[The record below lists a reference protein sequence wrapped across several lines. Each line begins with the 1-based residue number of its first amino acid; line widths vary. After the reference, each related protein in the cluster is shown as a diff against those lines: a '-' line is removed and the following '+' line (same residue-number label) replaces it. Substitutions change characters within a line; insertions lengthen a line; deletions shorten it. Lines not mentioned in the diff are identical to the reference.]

1 MRIKS
6 ALAAAAVLALA
17 AACGSGGGGG
27 QSSSSSSSSSGEA
40 VKLNFLSLAWQ
51 KESVAAN
58 KQIVDDWNKANPG
71 IQVTYVQGSW
81 DNVNDQLVTQFAG
94 GTAPDVIHND
104 SPALSGFAADGYLL
118 DLTGKL
124 PAELK
129 SDIPQPAW
137 DTVTFDDGKGGN
149 GVYGVPFL
157 QESQVI
163 IANKKLLD
171 ASGARVPT
179 PDNPWTWDEFSEA
192 AKKMTA
198 KRPIVSS
205 SSGSGTETGQGYG
218 VAWAMKSPVNKTLN
232 LALNFGGTFF
242 QTADGKIT
250 VKVGPEEREVL
261 QRIHDQLYKDK
272 SADPAALGQGTADPL
287 PAFFQDKFAMLP
299 AGVYLRQQVAEQAPK
314 GFEWVTLPAPKG
326 TTAEQGAVSQTL
338 SIAQDS
344 KHPDEAM
351 KFIAYFLNGENQ
363 AKLAKGDWLLPTSQK
378 AAADPSITGKENGWD
393 VATAS
398 AKNLVV
404 APFLKVKGFD
414 EWKSKVATPV
424 LQEYYANK
432 ISIDDAAKR
441 LVEDGNKVLE
451 RYQR

>member
-6 ALAAAAVLALA
+6 ALAAAAVVALA

-27 QSSSSSSSSSGEA
+27 GETA
-40 VKLNFLSLAWQ
+40 TPDEPVKINFLSLAWQ

-58 KQIVDDWNKANPG
+58 KQLVDEWNKANPK

-104 SPALSGFAADGYLL
+104 SPALAGFASDGYLL
-118 DLTGKL
+118 DLTAKL

-129 SDIPQPAW
+129 SDIPQSAW
-137 DTVTFDDGKGGN
+137 DTVTFAGGKGEQ

-163 IANKKLLD
+163 IANKKLLE

-179 PDNPWTWDEFSEA
+179 ADNPWTWDEFSEA
-192 AKKMTA
+192 AKKMT
-198 KRPIVSS
+198 K
-205 SSGSGTETGQGYG
+205 GGTYG
-218 VAWAMKSPVNKTLN
+218 VAWPMKSPVNKSLN

-242 QTADGKIT
+242 QTADGKTT

-287 PAFFQDKFAMLP
+287 PAFYKGKFALLP
-299 AGVYLRQQVAEQAPK
+299 AGVYLRQQVVEQAPD

-326 TTAEQGAVSQTL
+326 TSAQQGAVSQTL

-351 KFIAYFLNGENQ
+351 KFISFFLNGPNQ
-363 AKLAKGDWLLPTSQK
+363 AKLAKGDWLLPTSQQ
-378 AAADPSITGKENGWD
+378 AAADPAMTTKENGWD

-404 APFLKVKGFD
+404 APFLKVNGFD

-424 LQEYYANK
+424 LQEYFANK
-432 ISIDDAAKR
+432 ITIDDAAKR

>member
-6 ALAAAAVLALA
+6 ALAAAAIVALA

-27 QSSSSSSSSSGEA
+27 DSSSSSGNEP
-40 VKLNFLSLAWQ
+40 VKLDFLSLAWQ

-58 KQIVDDWNKANPG
+58 KQIVDEWNKANPN

-104 SPALSGFAADGYLL
+104 SPALAGFASDGYLL
-118 DLTGKL
+118 DLKDKL

-129 SDIPQPAW
+129 SDIPQAAW
-137 DTVTFDDGKGGN
+137 DTVTFDDGKGAQ

-171 ASGARVPT
+171 ASGVRVPT
-179 PDNPWTWDEFSEA
+179 ADQPWTWDEFSAA
-192 AKKMTA
+192 AKKMT
-198 KRPIVSS
+198 K
-205 SSGSGTETGQGYG
+205 GGTYG

-242 QTADGKIT
+242 QTSGGKTT

-272 SADPAALGQGTADPL
+272 SADPGALGQGTADPL
-287 PAFFQDKFAMLP
+287 PAFYDGKFAMLP
-299 AGVYLRQQVAEQAPK
+299 AGVYLRQQVAEQAPE
-314 GFEWVTLPAPKG
+314 GFEWVTLPGPTG
-326 TTAEQGAVSQTL
+326 TSAQQGAVSQTL
-338 SIAQDS
+338 SISQDS
-344 KHPDEAM
+344 EHVDEAM
-351 KFIAYFLNGENQ
+351 KFIAFFLNGANQ

-378 AAADPSITGKENGWD
+378 AADDPAMTTKENGWD

-414 EWKSKVATPV
+414 EWKTKVATPV
-424 LQEYYANK
+424 LQQYFGNK
-432 ISIDDAAKR
+432 ITIDDAAAK
-441 LVEDGNKVLE
+441 LVEDGNEVLE

>member
-6 ALAAAAVLALA
+6 ALAAATVVALA
-17 AACGSGGGGG
+17 AACGSGGGGE
-27 QSSSSSSSSSGEA
+27 SSSSSNEP
-40 VKLNFLSLAWQ
+40 VKINFLSLAWQ
-51 KESVAAN
+51 QESVAAN
-58 KQIVDDWNKANPG
+58 KQLVDEWNKANPN

-104 SPALSGFAADGYLL
+104 SPALSGFASDGYLL
-118 DLTGKL
+118 DLGDKL

-129 SDIPQPAW
+129 SDIPQAAW
-137 DTVTFDDGKGGN
+137 DTVTFDGGKGEQ

-171 ASGARVPT
+171 ASGVRVPT
-179 PDNPWTWDEFSEA
+179 SDNPWTWDEFSEA
-192 AKKMTA
+192 AKKMT
-198 KRPIVSS
+198 K
-205 SSGSGTETGQGYG
+205 SGAYG
-218 VAWAMKSPVNKTLN
+218 VAWPMKSPVNKTLN
-232 LALNFGGTFF
+232 LALSFGGTFF
-242 QTADGKIT
+242 QSAGGKTT

-261 QRIHDQLYKDK
+261 QRIHDQLNKDK
-272 SADPAALGQGTADPL
+272 SADPGALGQGTADPL
-287 PAFFQDKFAMLP
+287 PSFYEGKFAMLP
-299 AGVYLRQQVAEQAPK
+299 AGVFLRQQVVEQAPE

-326 TTAEQGAVSQTL
+326 TSAQQGAVSQTL

-344 KHPDEAM
+344 EHPDEAM
-351 KFIAYFLNGENQ
+351 KFISFFLNSTNQ
-363 AKLAKGDWLLPTSQK
+363 VKLAKGDWLLPTSQK
-378 AAADPSITGKENGWD
+378 AAADPALTTKENGWD

-404 APFLKVKGFD
+404 APFLKVNGFD
-414 EWKSKVATPV
+414 EWRTKIATPA
-424 LQEYYANK
+424 LQEYFANK
-432 ISIDDAAKR
+432 ITIDEVSAK

>member
-1 MRIKS
+1 MRIRS
-6 ALAAAAVLALA
+6 ALAAAAILTLA

-27 QSSSSSSSSSGEA
+27 ESSSAPNEP
-40 VKLNFLSLAWQ
+40 VKINFLSLAWQ
-51 KESVAAN
+51 KESLAAN
-58 KQIVDDWNKANPG
+58 KQLVDEWNKANPK

-104 SPALSGFAADGYLL
+104 SPALAGFSSDGYLL
-118 DLTGKL
+118 DLKDKL

-129 SDIPQPAW
+129 NDIPQAAW
-137 DTVTFDDGKGGN
+137 DTVTFDDGKGN
-149 GVYGVPFL
+149 QGVYGVPFL

-171 ASGARVPT
+171 ASGVRVPT
-179 PDNPWTWDEFSEA
+179 PDNPWTWDEFSAA
-192 AKKMTA
+192 AKKMT
-198 KRPIVSS
+198 K
-205 SSGSGTETGQGYG
+205 GGNFG
-218 VAWAMKSPVNKTLN
+218 VAWPMKSPVNKTLN

-242 QTADGKIT
+242 QTADGKTT

-287 PAFFQDKFAMLP
+287 PAFYKGKFALLP
-299 AGVYLRQQVAEQAPK
+299 AGVYLRQQVAEQAPE

-326 TTAEQGAVSQTL
+326 TSAQQGAVSQTL
-338 SIAQDS
+338 SIAQES

-351 KFIAYFLNGENQ
+351 KFIAFFLNGQNQ
-363 AKLAKGDWLLPTSQK
+363 AKLAKGDWLLPTSQT
-378 AAADPSITGKENGWD
+378 AAADPAMTTKENGWD

-404 APFLKVKGFD
+404 APFLKVNGFD

-424 LQEYYANK
+424 LQEYFGNK
-432 ISIDDAAKR
+432 ITIDQAAQK

>member
-1 MRIKS
+1 MRMKS
-6 ALAAAAVLALA
+6 ALAAAAIVALA
-17 AACGSGGGGG
+17 AGCGSGGGGDKG
-27 QSSSSSSSSSGEA
+27 GSKAEPGEP

-58 KQIVDDWNKANPG
+58 KQIVDEWNKANPN

-118 DLTGKL
+118 DLSDKL

-129 SDIPQPAW
+129 SDIPQKSW
-137 DTVTFDDGKGGN
+137 DTVTFDDGKGKQ

-171 ASGARVPT
+171 GAGVRIPT

-192 AKKMTA
+192 AKKMSGNRVVETSGGGGEDD
-198 KRPIVSS
+198 KR
-205 SSGSGTETGQGYG
+205 GYG
-218 VAWAMKSPVNKTLN
+218 VAWPMKSPVNKTLN

-242 QTADGKIT
+242 QTVDGKTT
-250 VKVGPEEREVL
+250 VKVGPEEKQVL

-287 PAFFQDKFAMLP
+287 PAFYAGKFALLP

-314 GFEWVTLPAPKG
+314 DFEWVTLPPLKG
-326 TTAEQGAVSQTL
+326 TTSDQGAVSQTL
-338 SIAQDS
+338 SVAQDS
-344 KHPDEAM
+344 KHPDEAL
-351 KFIAYFLNGENQ
+351 KFISFFLNPTNQ
-363 AKLAKGDWLLPTSQK
+363 AKLAKGDWLLPTSVK
-378 AAADPSITGKENGWD
+378 AAADPSMTTKENGWD

-404 APFLKVKGFD
+404 APFLKVNGFD
-414 EWKSKVATPV
+414 EWKSKVATPA
-424 LQEYYANK
+424 LQEYFANK
-432 ISIDDAAKR
+432 ISIDDVAKK
-441 LVEDGNKVLE
+441 LVDDGNKVLE

>member
-1 MRIKS
+1 MRITS
-6 ALAAAAVLALA
+6 ALAAAAILTLA
-17 AACGSGGGGG
+17 AACGGGGGG
-27 QSSSSSSSSSGEA
+27 TQSSSAPNEP
-40 VKLNFLSLAWQ
+40 VKINFLSLAWQ

-58 KQIVDDWNKANPG
+58 KQLVDEWNKANPN

-104 SPALSGFAADGYLL
+104 SPALSGFASDGYLL
-118 DLTGKL
+118 DLKDKL

-137 DTVTFDDGKGGN
+137 DTVTFDDGKGQQ

-179 PDNPWTWDEFSEA
+179 ADNPWTWDEFSEA
-192 AKKMTA
+192 AKKMT
-198 KRPIVSS
+198 K
-205 SSGSGTETGQGYG
+205 GGNFG
-218 VAWAMKSPVNKTLN
+218 VAWPMKSPVNKTLN

-242 QTADGKIT
+242 QTADGKTT

-287 PAFFQDKFAMLP
+287 PAFYKGKFALLP
-299 AGVYLRQQVAEQAPK
+299 AGVYLRQQVAEQAPQ

-326 TTAEQGAVSQTL
+326 TSAQQGAVSQTL

-344 KHPDEAM
+344 KHADEAM
-351 KFIAYFLNGENQ
+351 KFIAFFLNGANQ
-363 AKLAKGDWLLPTSQK
+363 AKLAKGDWLLPTSQA
-378 AAADPSITGKENGWD
+378 AAADPAMTTKENGWD

-404 APFLKVKGFD
+404 APFLKVNGFD
-414 EWKSKVATPV
+414 EWKTKVATPT
-424 LQEYYANK
+424 LQEYFANK
-432 ISIDDAAKR
+432 ITIDQAASK

>member
-6 ALAAAAVLALA
+6 ALAAAAVVALA

-27 QSSSSSSSSSGEA
+27 SSSSAPSEP
-40 VKLNFLSLAWQ
+40 VKINFLSLAWQ

-58 KQIVDDWNKANPG
+58 KQLVDEWNKANPN

-81 DNVNDQLVTQFAG
+81 DNVNDQLVTQFTG

-104 SPALSGFAADGYLL
+104 SPALSGFATDGYLL
-118 DLTGKL
+118 DLKDKL

-129 SDIPQPAW
+129 SDIPQAAW
-137 DTVTFDDGKGGN
+137 DTVTFDGGKGEQGI
-149 GVYGVPFL
+149 YGVPFL

-163 IANKKLLD
+163 IANKKLLE
-171 ASGARVPT
+171 ASKVRVPT
-179 PDNPWTWDEFSEA
+179 ADNPWTWDEFSEA
-192 AKKMTA
+192 AKKMTKDGA
-198 KRPIVSS
+198 F
-205 SSGSGTETGQGYG
+205 G
-218 VAWAMKSPVNKTLN
+218 VAWPMKSPVNKTLN
-232 LALNFGGTFF
+232 LALTYGGTFF
-242 QTADGKIT
+242 QTAEGKTT

-287 PAFFQDKFAMLP
+287 PAFYKGKFAMLP
-299 AGVYLRQQVAEQAPK
+299 AGVFLRQQVAEQAPD
-314 GFEWVTLPAPKG
+314 GFEWVTLPGPKG
-326 TTAEQGAVSQTL
+326 TTAQQGAVSQTL

-344 KHPDEAM
+344 KHADEAM
-351 KFIAYFLNGENQ
+351 KFIAFFLNGPNQ
-363 AKLAKGDWLLPTSQK
+363 AKLAKGDWLLPTSQS
-378 AAADPSITGKENGWD
+378 AAADPAMTTQDNGWD

-404 APFLKVKGFD
+404 APFLKVNGFD
-414 EWKSKVATPV
+414 EWKNKVATPV
-424 LQEYYANK
+424 LQEFYANK
-432 ISIDDAAKR
+432 ITIDEVAKR
-441 LVEDGNKVLE
+441 LVDEGNKVLE

>member
-1 MRIKS
+1 MRITS
-6 ALAAAAVLALA
+6 ALAAAAILTLA
-17 AACGSGGGGG
+17 AACGGGGGG
-27 QSSSSSSSSSGEA
+27 AQPSSAPNEP
-40 VKLNFLSLAWQ
+40 VKINFLSLAWQ

-58 KQIVDDWNKANPG
+58 KQLVDEWNKANPN

-104 SPALSGFAADGYLL
+104 SPALAGFASDGYLL
-118 DLTGKL
+118 DLKDKL

-137 DTVTFDDGKGGN
+137 DTVTFDDGKGQQGM
-149 GVYGVPFL
+149 YGVPFL

-179 PDNPWTWDEFSEA
+179 PDNPWTWDEFSAA
-192 AKKMTA
+192 AKKMT
-198 KRPIVSS
+198 KD
-205 SSGSGTETGQGYG
+205 GNFG
-218 VAWAMKSPVNKTLN
+218 VAWPMKSPVNKTLN

-242 QTADGKIT
+242 QTADGKTT

-287 PAFFQDKFAMLP
+287 PAFYKGKFALLP
-299 AGVYLRQQVAEQAPK
+299 AGVYLRQQVAEQAPE

-326 TTAEQGAVSQTL
+326 TSAQQGAVSQTL

-351 KFIAYFLNGENQ
+351 KFIAFFLNGPNQ
-363 AKLAKGDWLLPTSQK
+363 AKLAKGDWLLPTSQA
-378 AAADPSITGKENGWD
+378 AAADPAMTAKENGWD

-404 APFLKVKGFD
+404 APFLKVNGFD

-424 LQEYYANK
+424 LQEYFANK
-432 ISIDDAAKR
+432 ITIDEAASK

>member
-1 MRIKS
+1 MRITS
-6 ALAAAAVLALA
+6 ALAAAAVLTLA
-17 AACGSGGGGG
+17 AACGGGGGG
-27 QSSSSSSSSSGEA
+27 SESSSSPNEP
-40 VKLNFLSLAWQ
+40 VKIDFLSLAWQ

-58 KQIVDDWNKANPG
+58 KQLVDEWNKANPN

-104 SPALSGFAADGYLL
+104 SPALSGFASDGYLM
-118 DLTGKL
+118 DLKDKL

-129 SDIPQPAW
+129 SDIPQTAW
-137 DTVTFDDGKGGN
+137 DTVTFGDGKGGQ

-171 ASGARVPT
+171 EAKVRIPT
-179 PDNPWTWDEFSEA
+179 ADNPWTWDEFSEA
-192 AKKMTA
+192 AKKMT
-198 KRPIVSS
+198 KGES
-205 SSGSGTETGQGYG
+205 YG

-242 QTADGKIT
+242 QTGADGKTT

-272 SADPAALGQGTADPL
+272 SADPDALGQGTADPL
-287 PAFFQDKFAMLP
+287 PAFYKGKFALLP
-299 AGVYLRQQVAEQAPK
+299 AGVYLRQQVVEQAPD

-326 TTAEQGAVSQTL
+326 TSAQQGAVSQTL
-338 SIAQDS
+338 SIAQES
-344 KHPDEAM
+344 EHPDEAM
-351 KFIAYFLNGENQ
+351 KFISFFLNGANQ

-378 AAADPSITGKENGWD
+378 AAADPAMTTEENGWD

-404 APFLKVKGFD
+404 APFLKVNGFD
-414 EWKSKVATPV
+414 EWKSKVATPA
-424 LQEYYANK
+424 LQEYFANK
-432 ISIDDAAKR
+432 ITIDQVAAK

>member
-6 ALAAAAVLALA
+6 ALAAAAIVALA

-27 QSSSSSSSSSGEA
+27 DSSSSSGNEP
-40 VKLNFLSLAWQ
+40 VKLDFLSLAWQ

-58 KQIVDDWNKANPG
+58 KQIVDEWNKANPN

-104 SPALSGFAADGYLL
+104 SPALAGFASDGYLL
-118 DLTGKL
+118 DLKDKL

-129 SDIPQPAW
+129 SDIPQAAW
-137 DTVTFDDGKGGN
+137 DTVTFDDGKGAQ

-171 ASGARVPT
+171 ASGVRVPT
-179 PDNPWTWDEFSEA
+179 PDQPWTWDEFSAA
-192 AKKMTA
+192 AKKMT
-198 KRPIVSS
+198 K
-205 SSGSGTETGQGYG
+205 GGTYG

-242 QTADGKIT
+242 QTSGGKTT

-272 SADPAALGQGTADPL
+272 SADPGALGQGTADPL
-287 PAFFQDKFAMLP
+287 PAFYDGKFAMLP
-299 AGVYLRQQVAEQAPK
+299 AGVYLRQQVAEQAPE
-314 GFEWVTLPAPKG
+314 GFEWVTLPGPTG
-326 TTAEQGAVSQTL
+326 TSAQQGAVSQTL
-338 SIAQDS
+338 SISQDS
-344 KHPDEAM
+344 EHADEAM
-351 KFIAYFLNGENQ
+351 KFIAFFLNGANQ

-378 AAADPSITGKENGWD
+378 AADDPAMTTKENGWD

-414 EWKSKVATPV
+414 EWKTKVATPV
-424 LQEYYANK
+424 LQQYFGNK
-432 ISIDDAAKR
+432 ITIDDAAAK
-441 LVEDGNKVLE
+441 LVEDGNEVLE

>member
-1 MRIKS
+1 MRITS
-6 ALAAAAVLALA
+6 ALAVAAVLTLA
-17 AACGSGGGGG
+17 AACGGGGGE
-27 QSSSSSSSSSGEA
+27 SPAPGEP
-40 VKLNFLSLAWQ
+40 VTIDFLSLAWQ

-58 KQIVDDWNKANPG
+58 KQLVDEWNKANPD

-81 DNVNDQLVTQFAG
+81 DNVNDQLVTQFSG

-104 SPALSGFAADGYLL
+104 SPALSGFASDGYLM
-118 DLTGKL
+118 DLKDKL

-129 SDIPQPAW
+129 SDIPQSAW
-137 DTVTFDDGKGGN
+137 DTVTFDDGQGGQ

-171 ASGARVPT
+171 AADVRVPT
-179 PDNPWTWDEFSEA
+179 PDDPWTWDEFSAA
-192 AKKMTA
+192 AKKMT
-198 KRPIVSS
+198 K
-205 SSGSGTETGQGYG
+205 GGTYG
-218 VAWAMKSPVNKTLN
+218 VAWPMKSPVNKTLN

-242 QTADGKIT
+242 QTTDGKTT

-287 PAFFQDKFAMLP
+287 PAFYQGKFAMLP
-299 AGVYLRQQVAEQAPK
+299 TGVYLRQQVAEQAPDD
-314 GFEWVTLPAPKG
+314 FEWVTLPAPKG
-326 TTAEQGAVSQTL
+326 TSASQGAVSQTL

-351 KFIAYFLNGENQ
+351 KFIAFFLNGANQ
-363 AKLAKGDWLLPTSQK
+363 AKLAKGDWLLPTSQQ
-378 AAADPSITGKENGWD
+378 AAADPAITTKENGWD

-398 AKNLVV
+398 AKDLVV
-404 APFLKVKGFD
+404 APFLKVNGFD
-414 EWKSKVATPV
+414 EWKTKVATPV
-424 LQEYYANK
+424 LQEYFADK
-432 ISIDDAAKR
+432 ISLDDAAKR

-451 RYQR
+451 RYYR

>member
-6 ALAAAAVLALA
+6 ALAAAAIVTLA
-17 AACGSGGGGG
+17 AACGGGGGG
-27 QSSSSSSSSSGEA
+27 EPAAPGEP
-40 VKLNFLSLAWQ
+40 VKLDFLSLAWQ

-58 KQIVDDWNKANPG
+58 KELVNEWNKAHPD

-104 SPALSGFAADGYLL
+104 SPALAGFASDGYLL
-118 DLTGKL
+118 DLSAKL

-129 SDIPQPAW
+129 SDIPQSAW
-137 DTVTFDDGKGGN
+137 DTVTFTGGEGEQ

-171 ASGARVPT
+171 ESGVRVPT
-179 PDNPWTWDEFSEA
+179 PEEPWTWDEFSEA
-192 AKKMTA
+192 AKKMT
-198 KRPIVSS
+198 KD
-205 SSGSGTETGQGYG
+205 GQYG

-242 QTADGKIT
+242 QTTDGNTT

-287 PAFFQDKFAMLP
+287 PAFFQGKFAMLP
-299 AGVYLRQQVAEQAPK
+299 TGVYLRQQVVEQAPDD
-314 GFEWVTLPAPKG
+314 FEWVTLPAPKG
-326 TTAEQGAVSQTL
+326 TSAQQGAVSQTL
-338 SIAQDS
+338 SIAQES
-344 KHPDEAM
+344 EHPDEAM
-351 KFIAYFLNGENQ
+351 QFISFFLNAANQ
-363 AKLAKGDWLLPTSQK
+363 AKLAKGDWLLPASQK
-378 AAADPSITGKENGWD
+378 AAADPAMTTQENGWD

-404 APFLKVKGFD
+404 APFLKVNGYD
-414 EWKSKVATPV
+414 EWRSKVATPV
-424 LQEYYANK
+424 LQEYFADK
-432 ISIDDAAKR
+432 ITLDEVAKR
-441 LVEDGNKVLE
+441 LVEEGNQVLE
-451 RYQR
+451 RYHR

>member
-1 MRIKS
+1 MRITS
-6 ALAAAAVLALA
+6 ALAVAAVLTLA
-17 AACGSGGGGG
+17 AACGGGGGE
-27 QSSSSSSSSSGEA
+27 SPAPGEP
-40 VKLNFLSLAWQ
+40 VTIDFLSLAWQ

-58 KQIVDDWNKANPG
+58 KQLVDEWNKANPD

-81 DNVNDQLVTQFAG
+81 DNVNDQLVTQFSG

-104 SPALSGFAADGYLL
+104 SPALSGFASDGYLL
-118 DLTGKL
+118 DLKDKL

-129 SDIPQPAW
+129 NDIPQPAW
-137 DTVTFDDGKGGN
+137 DTVTFDDGQGGQ

-171 ASGARVPT
+171 ASGVRVPT
-179 PDNPWTWDEFSEA
+179 PDDPWTWDEFSAA
-192 AKKMTA
+192 AKKMT
-198 KRPIVSS
+198 K
-205 SSGSGTETGQGYG
+205 GGKYG
-218 VAWAMKSPVNKTLN
+218 VAWPMKSPVNKTLN

-242 QTADGKIT
+242 QTADGKTT

-287 PAFFQDKFAMLP
+287 PAFYQGKFAMLP
-299 AGVYLRQQVAEQAPK
+299 TGVYLRQQVAEQAPD

-326 TTAEQGAVSQTL
+326 TSASQGAVSQTL

-351 KFIAYFLNGENQ
+351 KFIAFFLNGANQ
-363 AKLAKGDWLLPTSQK
+363 AKLAKGDWLLPTSRQ
-378 AAADPSITGKENGWD
+378 AAADPAITTKENGWD

-398 AKNLVV
+398 AKDLVV
-404 APFLKVKGFD
+404 APFLKVNGFD
-414 EWKSKVATPV
+414 EWKTKVATPV
-424 LQEYYANK
+424 LQEYFANK
-432 ISIDDAAKR
+432 ISLDDAAKR

-451 RYQR
+451 RYYR

>member
-1 MRIKS
+1 MRIRS
-6 ALAAAAVLALA
+6 ALAAAAIVALA
-17 AACGSGGGGG
+17 GACGSGGGDGG
-27 QSSSSSSSSSGEA
+27 SSSSSSSSGEP
-40 VKLNFLSLAWQ
+40 VKINFLSLAWQ

-58 KQIVDDWNKANPG
+58 KQIVDEWNKANPN

-118 DLTGKL
+118 DLKDKV

-129 SDIPQPAW
+129 SDIPQSAW
-137 DTVTFDDGKGGN
+137 DTVTFDDGKGGQ

-171 ASGARVPT
+171 AAKVRVPT
-179 PDNPWTWDEFSEA
+179 ADNPWTWDEFSEA
-192 AKKMTA
+192 AKKMT
-198 KRPIVSS
+198 KD
-205 SSGSGTETGQGYG
+205 GTFG

-242 QTADGKIT
+242 QTADGKTT

-261 QRIHDQLYKDK
+261 QRIHDQLHKDK

-287 PAFFQDKFAMLP
+287 PAFYKGKFALLP
-299 AGVYLRQQVAEQAPK
+299 AGVFLRQQVAEQAPD
-314 GFEWVTLPAPKG
+314 GFEWVTLPGPKG
-326 TTAEQGAVSQTL
+326 TTAQQGAVSQTL

-344 KHPDEAM
+344 KHPEEAM
-351 KFIAYFLNGENQ
+351 KFMAFFLNGPNQ
-363 AKLAKGDWLLPTSQK
+363 AKLAKGDWLLPTSQ
-378 AAADPSITGKENGWD
+378 AAASDPAITTEENGWD

-398 AKNLVV
+398 VKNLVV
-404 APFLKVKGFD
+404 APFLKVNGFD

-424 LQEYYANK
+424 LQEYFAGK
-432 ISIDDAAKR
+432 ITLDDAAKR
-441 LVEDGNKVLE
+441 LVDEGNKVLE

>member
-6 ALAAAAVLALA
+6 ALAAAAIVALA
-17 AACGSGGGGG
+17 AACGSGGGDGG
-27 QSSSSSSSSSGEA
+27 SSSSSNEP
-40 VKLNFLSLAWQ
+40 VKINFLSLAWQ
-51 KESVAAN
+51 KESLAAN
-58 KQIVDDWNKANPG
+58 KQLVDEWNKANPN

-104 SPALSGFAADGYLL
+104 SPALSGFATDGYLL
-118 DLTGKL
+118 DLKDKL

-129 SDIPQPAW
+129 SDIPQAAW
-137 DTVTFDDGKGGN
+137 DTVTFDGGKGGQ

-163 IANKKLLD
+163 VANKKLLGE
-171 ASGARVPT
+171 SGVRVPT

-192 AKKMTA
+192 AKKMT
-198 KRPIVSS
+198 K
-205 SSGSGTETGQGYG
+205 SGSFG
-218 VAWAMKSPVNKTLN
+218 VAWPMKSPVNKTLN

-242 QTADGKIT
+242 QTGADGKTT

-287 PAFFQDKFAMLP
+287 PAFYKGKFAMLP
-299 AGVYLRQQVAEQAPK
+299 AGVFLRQQVAEQAPD
-314 GFEWVTLPAPKG
+314 GFEWVTLPGPKG
-326 TTAEQGAVSQTL
+326 TSAQQGAVSQTL

-344 KHPDEAM
+344 KHADEAM
-351 KFIAYFLNGENQ
+351 KFIAFFLNGPNQ

-378 AAADPSITGKENGWD
+378 AAADPAMTTEENGWN

-404 APFLKVKGFD
+404 APFLKVNGFD

-424 LQEYYANK
+424 LQEFYANK
-432 ISIDDAAKR
+432 ITIDDAAKR
-441 LVEDGNKVLE
+441 LVDEGNKVLE

>member
-1 MRIKS
+1 MRIRS
-6 ALAAAAVLALA
+6 ALAAAAIVALA
-17 AACGSGGGGG
+17 GACGSGGGDGG
-27 QSSSSSSSSSGEA
+27 SSSSSSGEP
-40 VKLNFLSLAWQ
+40 VKINFLSLAWQ

-58 KQIVDDWNKANPG
+58 KQIVDEWNKANPN

-118 DLTGKL
+118 DLKDKV

-129 SDIPQPAW
+129 SDIPQSAW
-137 DTVTFDDGKGGN
+137 DTVTFDDGKGGQ

-171 ASGARVPT
+171 AAKVRVPT
-179 PDNPWTWDEFSEA
+179 ADNPWTWDEFSAA
-192 AKKMTA
+192 AKKMT
-198 KRPIVSS
+198 KD
-205 SSGSGTETGQGYG
+205 GTFG

-242 QTADGKIT
+242 QTADGKTT

-261 QRIHDQLYKDK
+261 QRIHDQLHKDK

-287 PAFFQDKFAMLP
+287 PAFYKGKFALLP
-299 AGVYLRQQVAEQAPK
+299 AGVFLRQQVAEQAPD
-314 GFEWVTLPAPKG
+314 GFEWVTLPGPKG
-326 TTAEQGAVSQTL
+326 TTAQQGAVSQTL

-344 KHPDEAM
+344 KHPEEAM
-351 KFIAYFLNGENQ
+351 KFMAFFLNGPNQ
-363 AKLAKGDWLLPTSQK
+363 AKLAKGDWLLPTSQ
-378 AAADPSITGKENGWD
+378 AAASDPAITTEENGWD

-398 AKNLVV
+398 VKNLVV
-404 APFLKVKGFD
+404 APFLKVNGFD

-424 LQEYYANK
+424 LQEYFAGK
-432 ISIDDAAKR
+432 ITLDDAAKR
-441 LVEDGNKVLE
+441 LVDEGNKVLE

>member
-6 ALAAAAVLALA
+6 ALAAAAIVALA
-17 AACGSGGGGG
+17 GACGSGGGDGG
-27 QSSSSSSSSSGEA
+27 SSSSSSGEP
-40 VKLNFLSLAWQ
+40 VKINFLSLAWQ

-58 KQIVDDWNKANPG
+58 KQIVDEWNKANPN

-104 SPALSGFAADGYLL
+104 SPALSGFASDGYLL
-118 DLTGKL
+118 DLKDKL

-129 SDIPQPAW
+129 GDIPQSAW
-137 DTVTFDDGKGGN
+137 DTVTFDDGKGGQ

-171 ASGARVPT
+171 AAKVRVPT
-179 PDNPWTWDEFSEA
+179 AAEPWTWDEFSEA
-192 AKKMTA
+192 AKKMT
-198 KRPIVSS
+198 KD
-205 SSGSGTETGQGYG
+205 GTFG

-242 QTADGKIT
+242 QTADGKTT

-261 QRIHDQLYKDK
+261 QRIHDQLHKDK
-272 SADPAALGQGTADPL
+272 SADPDALGQGTADPL
-287 PAFFQDKFAMLP
+287 PAFYKGKFALLP
-299 AGVYLRQQVAEQAPK
+299 AGVYLRQQVAEQAPD
-314 GFEWVTLPAPKG
+314 GFEWVTLPGPKG

-344 KHPDEAM
+344 KHPEEAM
-351 KFIAYFLNGENQ
+351 KFMAYFLNGPNQ
-363 AKLAKGDWLLPTSQK
+363 AKLAKGDWLLPTSQT
-378 AAADPSITGKENGWD
+378 AASDPAITTEENGWD

-404 APFLKVKGFD
+404 APFLKVNGFD

-424 LQEYYANK
+424 LQEYFAGK
-432 ISIDDAAKR
+432 ITLDDAAKR
-441 LVEDGNKVLE
+441 LVDEGNKVLE

>member
-6 ALAAAAVLALA
+6 ALAAAAILTLT
-17 AACGSGGGGG
+17 AACGGGGG
-27 QSSSSSSSSSGEA
+27 ESPSSSGGP
-40 VKLNFLSLAWQ
+40 VKIDFLSLAWQ
-51 KESVAAN
+51 KDSVAAN
-58 KQIVDDWNKANPG
+58 KQLVEEWNKANPN

-104 SPALSGFAADGYLL
+104 SPALSGFASDGYLL
-118 DLTGKL
+118 DLKDRL

-129 SDIPQPAW
+129 NDIPQAAW
-137 DTVTFDDGKGGN
+137 DTTTFDDGKGGQ

-171 ASGARVPT
+171 ESGVRVPT
-179 PDNPWTWDEFSEA
+179 PDDPWTWDEFSAA
-192 AKKMTA
+192 AKKMTTQ
-198 KRPIVSS
+198 RVVP
-205 SSGSGTETGQGYG
+205 GSGDGEDAMGQGYG
-218 VAWAMKSPVNKTLN
+218 VAWPMKSPVNKTLN

-242 QTADGKIT
+242 QTSGGKTT

-261 QRIHDQLYKDK
+261 QRIHDQLHKDK

-287 PAFFQDKFAMLP
+287 PAFYQGKFALLP
-299 AGVYLRQQVAEQAPK
+299 AGVYLRQQVVEQAPD

-326 TTAEQGAVSQTL
+326 TSAQQGAVSQTL
-338 SIAQDS
+338 SIAQES
-344 KHPDEAM
+344 EHPEEAM
-351 KFIAYFLNGENQ
+351 KFIAFFLNGANQ
-363 AKLAKGDWLLPTSQK
+363 AKLAKGDWLLPTSK
-378 AAADPSITGKENGWD
+378 TAAADPAMTTKENGWD

-404 APFLKVKGFD
+404 APFLKVNGFD

-424 LQEYYANK
+424 LQEYFANK
-432 ISIDDAAKR
+432 ITLDEAAKR
-441 LVEDGNKVLE
+441 LVEDGNEVLE

>member
-1 MRIKS
+1 MRIRS
-6 ALAAAAVLALA
+6 ALAAAAIVALA
-17 AACGSGGGGG
+17 GACGSGGGDGG
-27 QSSSSSSSSSGEA
+27 SSSSSSGEP
-40 VKLNFLSLAWQ
+40 VKINFLSLAWQ

-58 KQIVDDWNKANPG
+58 KQIVDEWNKANPN

-118 DLTGKL
+118 DLKDKL

-129 SDIPQPAW
+129 GDIPQPAW
-137 DTVTFDDGKGGN
+137 DTVTFDDGKGGQ

-171 ASGARVPT
+171 AAEVRVPT
-179 PDNPWTWDEFSEA
+179 ADNPWTWDEFSEA
-192 AKKMTA
+192 AKKMT
-198 KRPIVSS
+198 KD
-205 SSGSGTETGQGYG
+205 GSFG

-242 QTADGKIT
+242 QTADGKTT

-261 QRIHDQLYKDK
+261 QRIHDQLHKDK
-272 SADPAALGQGTADPL
+272 SADPDALGQGTADPL
-287 PAFFQDKFAMLP
+287 PAFYKGKFALLP
-299 AGVYLRQQVAEQAPK
+299 AGVYLRQQVAEQAPD

-344 KHPDEAM
+344 KHPEEAM
-351 KFIAYFLNGENQ
+351 KFIAYFLNGPNQ
-363 AKLAKGDWLLPTSQK
+363 AKLAKGDWLLPTSQT
-378 AAADPSITGKENGWD
+378 AASDPAITTEENGWD

-404 APFLKVKGFD
+404 APFLKVNGFD

-424 LQEYYANK
+424 LQEYFAGK
-432 ISIDDAAKR
+432 ITLDDAAKR
-441 LVEDGNKVLE
+441 LVDEGNKVLE

>member
-1 MRIKS
+1 MRIRS
-6 ALAAAAVLALA
+6 ALAAAAIVALA
-17 AACGSGGGGG
+17 GACGSGGGDGG
-27 QSSSSSSSSSGEA
+27 SSSSSSSGEP
-40 VKLNFLSLAWQ
+40 VKINFLSLAWQ

-58 KQIVDDWNKANPG
+58 KQIVDEWNKANPN

-104 SPALSGFAADGYLL
+104 SPALSGFAADGYLM
-118 DLTGKL
+118 DLKDKL

-129 SDIPQPAW
+129 GDIPQAAW
-137 DTVTFDDGKGGN
+137 DTVTFDDGKGGQ

-171 ASGARVPT
+171 AAKVRVPT
-179 PDNPWTWDEFSEA
+179 AAEPWTWDEFSEA
-192 AKKMTA
+192 AKKMT
-198 KRPIVSS
+198 KD
-205 SSGSGTETGQGYG
+205 GTYG

-242 QTADGKIT
+242 QTAGGKTT

-261 QRIHDQLYKDK
+261 QRIHDQLHTDK
-272 SADPAALGQGTADPL
+272 SADPDALGQGTADPL
-287 PAFFQDKFAMLP
+287 PAFYKGKFALLP
-299 AGVYLRQQVAEQAPK
+299 AGVYLRQQVAEQAPD
-314 GFEWVTLPAPKG
+314 GFEWVTLPGPKG
-326 TTAEQGAVSQTL
+326 TTAQQGAVSQTL
-338 SIAQDS
+338 SVAQDS
-344 KHPDEAM
+344 KHPEEAM
-351 KFIAYFLNGENQ
+351 KFIAHFLNGPNQ
-363 AKLAKGDWLLPTSQK
+363 ARLAKGDWLLPTSQ
-378 AAADPSITGKENGWD
+378 AAASDPAITTEENGWD

-404 APFLKVKGFD
+404 APFLKVNGFD
-414 EWKSKVATPV
+414 EWKTKVATPV
-424 LQEYYANK
+424 LQEYFAGK
-432 ISIDDAAKR
+432 ISLDDAAKR
-441 LVEDGNKVLE
+441 LVEEGNKVLE

>member
-1 MRIKS
+1 MRITS
-6 ALAAAAVLALA
+6 ALAAAAIVALT

-27 QSSSSSSSSSGEA
+27 SSSSAPNEP
-40 VKLNFLSLAWQ
+40 VKINFLSLAWQ
-51 KESVAAN
+51 KESIAAN
-58 KQIVDDWNKANPG
+58 KQLVDEWNKANPN

-104 SPALSGFAADGYLL
+104 SPALSGFATDGYLL
-118 DLTGKL
+118 DLKDKL

-129 SDIPQPAW
+129 SDIPQAAW
-137 DTVTFDDGKGGN
+137 DTVTFDGGKGEQ

-163 IANKKLLD
+163 IANKKLLE
-171 ASGARVPT
+171 ASKVRIPT
-179 PDNPWTWDEFSEA
+179 ADNPWTWDEFSEA
-192 AKKMTA
+192 AKTMTKA
-198 KRPIVSS
+198 D
-205 SSGSGTETGQGYG
+205 TFG
-218 VAWAMKSPVNKTLN
+218 VAWPMKAPVNKTLN

-242 QTADGKIT
+242 QTGADGKTT
-250 VKVGPEEREVL
+250 VKAGPEEREVL

-287 PAFFQDKFAMLP
+287 PAFYKGKFALLP
-299 AGVYLRQQVAEQAPK
+299 AGVFLRQQVAEQAPD
-314 GFEWVTLPAPKG
+314 GFEWVTLPGPKG
-326 TTAEQGAVSQTL
+326 TSAQQGAVSQTL

-351 KFIAYFLNGENQ
+351 KFIAFFLNGPNQ
-363 AKLAKGDWLLPTSQK
+363 AKLAKGDWLLPTSQS
-378 AAADPSITGKENGWD
+378 AAADPAMTTQENGWD

-404 APFLKVKGFD
+404 APFLKVNGFD

-424 LQEYYANK
+424 LQEFYANK
-432 ISIDDAAKR
+432 ITIDEAAKR
-441 LVEDGNKVLE
+441 LVDEGNKVLE

>member
-1 MRIKS
+1 MRITS
-6 ALAAAAVLALA
+6 ALAVAAVVALA

-27 QSSSSSSSSSGEA
+27 SSSSSAPDEP

-58 KQIVDDWNKANPG
+58 KQLVDEWNKANPK

-104 SPALSGFAADGYLL
+104 SPALAGFASDGYLL
-118 DLTGKL
+118 DLSAKL

-129 SDIPQPAW
+129 SDIPQAAW
-137 DTVTFDDGKGGN
+137 DTVTFDGGKGEQ

-163 IANKKLLD
+163 IANKKLLE
-171 ASGARVPT
+171 ASKVRVPT
-179 PDNPWTWDEFSEA
+179 ADNPWTWDEFSEA
-192 AKKMTA
+192 AKKMT
-198 KRPIVSS
+198 K
-205 SSGSGTETGQGYG
+205 SGTFG
-218 VAWAMKSPVNKTLN
+218 VAWPMKSPVNKTLN

-242 QTADGKIT
+242 QTADGKTT

-261 QRIHDQLYKDK
+261 QRIHDQLYTDK

-287 PAFFQDKFAMLP
+287 PAFYKGKFALLP
-299 AGVYLRQQVAEQAPK
+299 AGVYLRQQVAEQAPD

-326 TTAEQGAVSQTL
+326 TSAQQGAVSQTL
-338 SIAQDS
+338 SISQDS

-351 KFIAYFLNGENQ
+351 KFISFFLNGPNQ
-363 AKLAKGDWLLPTSQK
+363 AKLAKGDWLLPTSQT
-378 AAADPSITGKENGWD
+378 AAADPAMTTAENGWD

-404 APFLKVKGFD
+404 APFLKVNGFD

-424 LQEYYANK
+424 LQEYFANK
-432 ISIDDAAKR
+432 ITIDDAAKR

-451 RYQR
+451 RYQK

>member
-1 MRIKS
+1 MRIRS
-6 ALAAAAVLALA
+6 ALAAAAIVALA
-17 AACGSGGGGG
+17 GACGSGGGGG
-27 QSSSSSSSSSGEA
+27 GSSSSSSSSGEP
-40 VKLNFLSLAWQ
+40 VKINFLSLAWQ

-58 KQIVDDWNKANPG
+58 KQIVDEWNKANPN

-118 DLTGKL
+118 DLKDKV

-129 SDIPQPAW
+129 SDIPQAAW
-137 DTVTFDDGKGGN
+137 DTVTFGDGKGGQ

-179 PDNPWTWDEFSEA
+179 PDDPWTWDEFSAA
-192 AKKMTA
+192 AKKMT
-198 KRPIVSS
+198 K
-205 SSGSGTETGQGYG
+205 GDTFG

-242 QTADGKIT
+242 QTADGKTT
-250 VKVGPEEREVL
+250 VKVGPQEREVL
-261 QRIHDQLYKDK
+261 QRIHDQLWTDK

-287 PAFFQDKFAMLP
+287 PAFYKGKFAMLP
-299 AGVYLRQQVAEQAPK
+299 AGVFLRQQVAEQAPD
-314 GFEWVTLPAPKG
+314 GFEWVTLPGPKG
-326 TTAEQGAVSQTL
+326 TSAQQGAVSQTL
-338 SIAQDS
+338 SVAQDS
-344 KHPDEAM
+344 KHPDEAL
-351 KFIAYFLNGENQ
+351 KFIAYFLNGANQ
-363 AKLAKGDWLLPTSQK
+363 AKLAKGDWLLPTSQT
-378 AAADPSITGKENGWD
+378 AAADPAMTTKENGWD

-404 APFLKVKGFD
+404 APFLKVNGFD
-414 EWKSKVATPV
+414 EWKTKVATPV
-424 LQEYYANK
+424 LQEYFGNK
-432 ISIDDAAKR
+432 ITLDEAAKR
-441 LVEDGNKVLE
+441 LVEQGNAVLE

>member
-1 MRIKS
+1 MRMKS
-6 ALAAAAVLALA
+6 ALAAAAIVALA
-17 AACGSGGGGG
+17 AGCGSGGGDKGG
-27 QSSSSSSSSSGEA
+27 SAAGKPGEP

-58 KQIVDDWNKANPG
+58 KQIVDEWNKANPT

-104 SPALSGFAADGYLL
+104 SPALSGFASDGYLL
-118 DLTGKL
+118 DLSDKL

-129 SDIPQPAW
+129 SDIPQKSW
-137 DTVTFDDGKGGN
+137 DTVTFDDGKGKQ

-171 ASGARVPT
+171 GAGVRIPT
-179 PDNPWTWDEFSEA
+179 PDNPWTWDEFSAA
-192 AKKMTA
+192 AKKMTKGDA
-198 KRPIVSS
+198 F
-205 SSGSGTETGQGYG
+205 G
-218 VAWAMKSPVNKTLN
+218 VAWPMKSPVNKSLN

-242 QTADGKIT
+242 QTVDGKTT
-250 VKVGPEEREVL
+250 VKVGPEEKEVL

-287 PAFFQDKFAMLP
+287 PAFYAGKFALLP

-314 GFEWVTLPAPKG
+314 GFEWVTLPPLKG
-326 TTAEQGAVSQTL
+326 TTTDQGAVSQTL
-338 SIAQDS
+338 SVAQDS
-344 KHPDEAM
+344 KHPDEAL
-351 KFIAYFLNGENQ
+351 KFISYFLNPTNQ
-363 AKLAKGDWLLPTSQK
+363 AKLAKGDWLLPTSVK
-378 AAADPSITGKENGWD
+378 AAADPSMTTKENGWD

-404 APFLKVKGFD
+404 APFLKVNGFD
-414 EWKSKVATPV
+414 EWKSKVATPA
-424 LQEYYANK
+424 LQEYFANK
-432 ISIDDAAKR
+432 ISIDDVAKK
-441 LVEDGNKVLE
+441 LVDDGNKVLE

>member
-6 ALAAAAVLALA
+6 ALAATAIVALA
-17 AACGSGGGGG
+17 AGCGGGGG
-27 QSSSSSSSSSGEA
+27 GSEPASSSNEP
-40 VKLNFLSLAWQ
+40 VKINFLSLAWQ

-58 KQIVDDWNKANPG
+58 KQLVDEWNKANPN

-104 SPALSGFAADGYLL
+104 SPALSGFASDGYLL
-118 DLTGKL
+118 DLSDKL

-137 DTVTFDDGKGGN
+137 DTVTFSGTSAGGKGEQ

-171 ASGARVPT
+171 AAKVRIPT
-179 PDNPWTWDEFSEA
+179 AQEPWTWDEFSAA
-192 AKKMTA
+192 AKKMT
-198 KRPIVSS
+198 K
-205 SSGSGTETGQGYG
+205 SGTFG
-218 VAWAMKSPVNKTLN
+218 VAWPMKSPVNKTLN

-242 QTADGKIT
+242 QTAGGKTT

-287 PAFFQDKFAMLP
+287 PAFYQGKFALLP
-299 AGVYLRQQVAEQAPK
+299 AGVYLRQQVVEQAPK
-314 GFEWVTLPAPKG
+314 DFDWVTLPAPKG
-326 TTAEQGAVSQTL
+326 TSAQQGAVSQTL
-338 SIAQDS
+338 SIAQES

-351 KFIAYFLNGENQ
+351 KFIAFFLNGANQ
-363 AKLAKGDWLLPTSQK
+363 AKLAKGDWLLPTSQT
-378 AAADPSITGKENGWD
+378 AAADPGMTTEENGWD
-393 VATAS
+393 IATAS

-404 APFLKVKGFD
+404 APFLKVNGFD
-414 EWKSKVATPV
+414 EWKSKVATPA
-424 LQEYYANK
+424 LQEFFANK
-432 ISIDDAAKR
+432 ITIDEVAKR